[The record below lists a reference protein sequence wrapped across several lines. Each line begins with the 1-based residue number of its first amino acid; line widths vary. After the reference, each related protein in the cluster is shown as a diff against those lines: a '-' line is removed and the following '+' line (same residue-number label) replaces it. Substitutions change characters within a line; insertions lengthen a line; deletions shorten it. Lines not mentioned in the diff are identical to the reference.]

1 MEIVVPSKLLDNV
14 FSLENQDIALK
25 DAFKLPF

>member
-1 MEIVVPSKLLDNV
+1 MEIVPSKLLDNV
-14 FSLENQDIALK
+14 FSLENQDIALT

>member
-14 FSLENQDIALK
+14 FSLENQDIVVK
-25 DAFKLPF
+25 DAFKLLF